1 MKAVLVL
8 ISCLV
13 FASIVKAL
21 ESNDEGKIF
30 LSGFSSHFRFFILIK
45 MFYWCC
51 QLKLQNS
58 TTRVKFFFF
67 NSLSPPFDFFILI
80 KLFWVALS
88 TKGLRN
94 STMKV
99 KSFVAFR
106 LLFLSLSWLKKCW
119 LVNFSSWK
127 CGIQRCEGKKGFCSF
142 SFDFSLFLLKIFRF
156 SLQLCEERPLD
167 RPRIGVSVARWY
179 SI

>member
-58 TTRVKFFFF
+58 TTRVKIFFF

-106 LLFLSLSWLKKCW
+106 LLFLSLSWLKNADL
-119 LVNFSSWK
+119 LVFHLETAEFNDVK
-127 CGIQRCEGKKGFCSF
+127 VKKAFVV
-142 SFDFSLFLLKIFRF
+142 FLLI
-156 SLQLCEERPLD
+156 L
-167 RPRIGVSVARWY
+167 VSSFWKY
-179 SI
+179 SGFLFNYVKNVL